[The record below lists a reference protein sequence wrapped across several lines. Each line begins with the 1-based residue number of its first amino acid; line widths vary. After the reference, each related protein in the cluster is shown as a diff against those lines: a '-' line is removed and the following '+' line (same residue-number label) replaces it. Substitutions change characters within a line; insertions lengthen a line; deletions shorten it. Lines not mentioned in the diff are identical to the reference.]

1 MHKKLVYPA
10 GFGQPGYEVKTVS
23 AEDRPKARA
32 LAEARTGKARP
43 CDNPSCMEDMK
54 KDNARALGQL

>member
-1 MHKKLVYPA
+1 MYPA
-10 GFGQPGYEVKTVS
+10 GFGRPGFKVKTVK

-43 CDNPSCMEDMK
+43 CENLSCMKDFKED
-54 KDNARALGQL
+54 NVCALEQL